1 MNIYIYEYIN
11 MNMYIYIY
19 ILIYMGIVQS
29 RVHYNVS
36 QHCHCCHR
44 FHSRHRCRRG
54 TRETCQSGWTTS
66 LANWKGLAFTV
77 QGPLHGM
84 WKP

>member
-1 MNIYIYEYIN
+1 M
-11 MNMYIYIY
+11 
-19 ILIYMGIVQS
+19 
-29 RVHYNVS
+29 
-36 QHCHCCHR
+36 
-44 FHSRHRCRRG
+44 FHSIVIVVIDFTVVIVASRG